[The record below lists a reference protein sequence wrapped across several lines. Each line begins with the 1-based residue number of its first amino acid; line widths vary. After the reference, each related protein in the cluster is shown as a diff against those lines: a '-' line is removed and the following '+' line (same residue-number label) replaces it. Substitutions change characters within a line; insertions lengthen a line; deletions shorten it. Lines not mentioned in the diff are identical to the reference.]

1 MSHTFEQIYNVLDSK
16 GYSINGGILR
26 PLINA
31 NAKKRA
37 VRSVTYSTNTDSNRT
52 LVNITPEIARQLI
65 EYDGKIAKQK
75 ELRTTPVLVD
85 PDTNE
90 VIWTP
95 ETEEIQLRSDMKVW
109 KGMNILEAIVKQNQ
123 AIDVYVNILDDTRM
137 SGDADDTYICTEI
150 KNAVKALLEENGLT
164 LPELDDSIWT
174 SELPKKLPDFDIN
187 IREHDI
193 VESFEEHPTIVV
205 ILGNSR
211 EASYPDRLVI
221 VNKNS
226 ETGVVEEYACNVFP
240 SVKDERPMGLMPG
253 LYENVL
259 SRAFDFKGLVQ
270 TLPVPIYYLCIVD
283 NKIEK
288 YEPTAYQFMRISF
301 PVQEPRDGITPIGAE
316 FDSEETEQKF
326 IKALNLD
333 SLQNDVTLILLTESD
348 FEG

>member
-16 GYSINGGILR
+16 GYSIDGGIFR
-26 PLINA
+26 PLI

-65 EYDGKIAKQK
+65 EYDEKLAKQK

-109 KGMNILEAIVKQNQ
+109 KGMNILGAIVKQKQ

-164 LPELDDSIWT
+164 LPELDDSIWI
-174 SELPKKLPDFDIN
+174 SELPKN
-187 IREHDI
+187 
-193 VESFEEHPTIVV
+193 
-205 ILGNSR
+205 
-211 EASYPDRLVI
+211 Y
-221 VNKNS
+221 
-226 ETGVVEEYACNVFP
+226 
-240 SVKDERPMGLMPG
+240 
-253 LYENVL
+253 
-259 SRAFDFKGLVQ
+259 
-270 TLPVPIYYLCIVD
+270 
-283 NKIEK
+283 
-288 YEPTAYQFMRISF
+288 
-301 PVQEPRDGITPIGAE
+301 
-316 FDSEETEQKF
+316 
-326 IKALNLD
+326 
-333 SLQNDVTLILLTESD
+333 LILISTFVSMILLNHLKNILQ
-348 FEG
+348 